1 MKDRII
7 RFLIYLLSGVVQLT
21 IILAAEIIAEYTFS
35 RGAWVPVG
43 IVLFAP
49 VYLVIFLLLNIIFV
63 VKKNKKWLK
72 ILDYGFLCGLFL
84 ELSGIFTPVLLYLF
98 GLTGKIYNVS
108 IIRELMGL

>member
-7 RFLIYLLSGVVQLT
+7 SFLIYLLSGVFQLT
-21 IILAAEIIAEYTFS
+21 IILLAEIIAEYTFA
-35 RGAWVPVG
+35 RGAWAPVG
-43 IVLFAP
+43 FALFAP
-49 VYLVIFLLLNIIFV
+49 VYLVIFAVLNIIFI

-84 ELSGIFTPVLLYLF
+84 ELSGVYTPVLLHLF
-98 GLTGKIYNVS
+98 GLSGKIYNVS